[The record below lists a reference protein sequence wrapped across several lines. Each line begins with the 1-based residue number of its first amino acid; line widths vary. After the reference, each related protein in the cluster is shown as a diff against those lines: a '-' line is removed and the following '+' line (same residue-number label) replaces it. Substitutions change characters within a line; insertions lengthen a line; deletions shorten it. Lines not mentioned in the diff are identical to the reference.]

1 MTRIKFCGL
10 KRREDIAAANI
21 ILPDYVGFV
30 FAKKSKRAVTPEQ
43 ARALKKEL
51 APEIQTVGVFVN
63 EAPEQVAA
71 LLNEGT
77 IDLAQLHGTEDEAY
91 IRELR
96 KYTQKPIIQAFKIT
110 TDENSEGTSAY
121 PEGTSAVLEGEG
133 FAVRGREAAEAR
145 LAAAAKSSADHI
157 LLDSGAGTGSTFD
170 WELLKDFPRPYFLA
184 GGLDPENAAEA
195 VRLLHPFAVD
205 VSSGIETDGAKDGT
219 KMVAFAAAV
228 RKEDEL

>member
-10 KRREDIAAANI
+10 KKREDIAAANI
-21 ILPDYVGFV
+21 IVPDYVGFV
-30 FAKKSKRAVTPEQ
+30 FAKKSKRAVTPET
-43 ARALKKEL
+43 ARDLKKEL
-51 APEIQTVGVFVN
+51 APGIQAVGVFVN

-96 KYTQKPIIQAFKIT
+96 KYTQKPIIQAFKIA
-110 TDENSEGTSAY
+110 EASG
-121 PEGTSAVLEGEG
+121 PEGSAV
-133 FAVRGREAAEAR
+133 EAS
-145 LAAAAKSSADHI
+145 LAAAKKSLADYI

-170 WELLKDFPRPYFLA
+170 WALLKAFPRPYFLA
-184 GGLDPENAAEA
+184 GGLDPDNVTDA

-228 RKEDEL
+228 RKEDDL